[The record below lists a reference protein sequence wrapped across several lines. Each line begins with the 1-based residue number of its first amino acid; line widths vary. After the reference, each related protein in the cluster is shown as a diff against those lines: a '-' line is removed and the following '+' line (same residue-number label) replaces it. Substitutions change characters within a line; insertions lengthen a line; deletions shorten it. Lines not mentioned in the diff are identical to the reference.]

1 MPDELDKAL
10 PRWCTELLEIAE
22 KAHRER
28 ESKLY
33 KILSIPPTERR

>member
-10 PRWCTELLEIAE
+10 PMWCAELLEIAE
-22 KAHRER
+22 KARRER

-33 KILSIPPTERR
+33 KILSIPPQDRR